1 MFSNHDDDD
10 DEAGHTGPDALADE
24 VVLETEAEVACPYC
38 GEKIVIGLDSGG
50 GMTQEYVEDC
60 QVCCRPCRVRLRY
73 DETGA
78 AEVWMEEAY

>member
-1 MFSNHDDDD
+1 MLSNNDDD

-24 VVLETEAEVACPYC
+24 VVLETEAEVTCPYC
-38 GEKIVIGLDSGG
+38 GENIVIGLDSGG

-60 QVCCRPCRVRLRY
+60 QVCCRPWRVRLRY

-78 AEVWMEEAY
+78 AEVWIEEA